1 MIVRLHDE
9 RTELVRV
16 VMQPFLLAAVPDGFF
31 RTLNKP
37 PHKASPLPPALLS
50 RAGTTGDFLCGGCRV
65 RADPQ
70 AQPVAE
76 GHGAGPI
83 AQSGPHRFLERL
95 QLWQDGLRGGAD
107 QRLHPALAEGQREQP
122 IGAPILRMGEDQ
134 LPGEWEPTA
143 VPDAGQMPIL
153 VPAAKGAAH
162 RRVRVLHTA
171 DIGQQDLVGP
181 SPPALLQSGTVS

>member
-9 RTELVRV
+9 RTELIRV
-16 VMQPFLLAAVPDGFF
+16 VMQPFFIGRGSGRLLPD
-31 RTLNKP
+31 TKQA
-37 PHKASPLPPALLS
+37 PHKQSPPPALLS

-181 SPPALLQSGTVS
+181 SPPALLQSGMVS